1 MGHQHHQFVG
11 GALLA
16 IVITSFP
23 ASAATDAPSDTIKP
37 PRVLRQWTAPGGED
51 DRQFGYSVAIN
62 GDLVAIANGQ
72 AEDGSIEAGSV
83 HLHSLTPRHEPS
95 PPLLQAPKRRWPDR
109 FGAAMSFDG
118 ESLLIGAPQDS
129 EHGWDAGAAWLFR
142 ETDSGWG
149 LADRLEPIRIESG
162 ARFGRS
168 LALDGAHAVVGAPRT
183 DAGVLDGGAAHV
195 FTEGTSGWRH
205 AGRLVA
211 PDRSAA
217 DFFGDSVALKEEWI
231 AVGAWGDDDHGEKT
245 GSVWIY
251 RLMDERWA
259 AWEKLLPRMTRA
271 RDRFG
276 WRTAFAGDQLVV
288 SACCAD
294 ESTGLVCIYDCDGE
308 HWSLVQELR
317 DPDGREGDWFGFALA
332 AQDDLLLVGAPGAGG
347 ETALEG
353 RVLIYRR
360 TDIEWVLL
368 GSVSDG
374 PGEGVQP
381 VQFGWTVATDG
392 VHGIAGRIDDADG
405 PSEAGRAWLIDPGT
419 DEDGDRT
426 SLTTGSGHPVDRLK
440 AQ

>member
-1 MGHQHHQFVG
+1 MGYQHHQFIG

-16 IVITSFP
+16 IVITSSTT
-23 ASAATDAPSDTIKP
+23 SADLTPEATRP
-37 PRVLRQWTAPGGED
+37 PRVLRQWTAPGGEG
-51 DRQFGYSVAIN
+51 DRQYGYSVAIN
-62 GDLVAIANGQ
+62 RNLVAIANGQ
-72 AEDGSIEAGSV
+72 AEDGSLATGSV
-83 HLHSLTPRHEPS
+83 HLHSLTSRQEPS
-95 PPLLQAPKRRWPDR
+95 PSVLQAPGRRWPDR
-109 FGAAMSFDG
+109 FGAAMTFDG
-118 ESLLIGAPQDS
+118 DRLLVGAPQDS

-142 ETDSGWG
+142 ESDSGWA
-149 LADRLEPIRIESG
+149 LAGRLEPERIESG

-217 DFFGDSVALKEEWI
+217 DFFGDSVAVKDEWI

-276 WRTAFAGDQLVV
+276 WRTAFVGDQLVV

-294 ESTGLVCIYDCDGE
+294 DSSGLVCVYACDGE
-308 HWSLVQELR
+308 DWSLVQELR
-317 DPDGREGDWFGFALA
+317 DPEGRPGDWFGFALA

-360 TDIEWVLL
+360 TGIEWVLL
-368 GSVSDG
+368 GAVSDG
-374 PGEGVQP
+374 PGQGVQP

-392 VHGIAGRIDDADG
+392 MHGIAGRIDDADG

-419 DEDGDRT
+419 DEDDGGAAMT
-426 SLTTGSGHPVDRLK
+426 TTGSDHPVDRLR